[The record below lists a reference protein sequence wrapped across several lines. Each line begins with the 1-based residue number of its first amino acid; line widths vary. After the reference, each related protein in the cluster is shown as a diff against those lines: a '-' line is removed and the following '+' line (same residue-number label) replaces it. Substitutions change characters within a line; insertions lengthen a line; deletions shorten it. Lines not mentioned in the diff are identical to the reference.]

1 MPHYPAHRNGSPNPY
16 ELTQGAGGQGVPGG
30 VPNPYELTQGQPIAH
45 VAGVPNIY
53 ELTQGAGGQGVRGGV
68 PNPPFPVGS
77 GPPGGNFS
85 HLTTQGA
92 GGGGGYTGPSLD
104 DIQQMMNTT
113 MGGYTTTADVEN
125 LMAGTMGGGGG
136 YTGPSFDDIQQMM
149 NTTMGGYTTTADVEN
164 LMAGTMGNLPPP
176 TTGPSLDE
184 IQQMMTSTLGSSGY
198 MTPGDVESLMQTTLG
213 AGGYTTP
220 ADVESLME
228 STLGGL
234 EPSSAAAEVTTGD
247 TNIDIDLGAGGAPA
261 LTQDELTTLMESTL
275 GMTPAQ
281 FAAGGGNTAD
291 MDANG
296 DGSITQEELEAYA
309 GNVYQFD
316 MPDAALTG
324 VTDLNQ
330 MAIDYLSGTGE
341 IPAIS
346 NFLDDLSIKHDQQAA
361 DLEQSIVNRGITDST
376 IADRMR
382 YDLSRNQS
390 NESAMMET
398 NLMQN
403 IVPMITQTGMGYEG
417 ITDQDRSQSLG
428 EFFQFLD
435 RQTAENRWTTQQQAQ
450 ALSLMLNALGMSTIN
465 PSMPAFNIPAGQPG
479 AGQSIGQLLGNLG
492 TAYLGSGADLS
503 WLGG

>member
-1 MPHYPAHRNGSPNPY
+1 
-16 ELTQGAGGQGVPGG
+16 
-30 VPNPYELTQGQPIAH
+30 
-45 VAGVPNIY
+45 
-53 ELTQGAGGQGVRGGV
+53 
-68 PNPPFPVGS
+68 
-77 GPPGGNFS
+77 
-85 HLTTQGA
+85 
-92 GGGGGYTGPSLD
+92 
-104 DIQQMMNTT
+104 
-113 MGGYTTTADVEN
+113 
-125 LMAGTMGGGGG
+125 
-136 YTGPSFDDIQQMM
+136 
-149 NTTMGGYTTTADVEN
+149 
-164 LMAGTMGNLPPP
+164 
-176 TTGPSLDE
+176 
-184 IQQMMTSTLGSSGY
+184 
-198 MTPGDVESLMQTTLG
+198 
-213 AGGYTTP
+213 
-220 ADVESLME
+220 ME

-261 LTQDELTTLMESTL
+261 LTQDELETLMESTL
-275 GMTPAQ
+275 GLTPAE

-479 AGQSIGQLLGNLG
+479 VGQSIGQLLGNLG

>member
-1 MPHYPAHRNGSPNPY
+1 MPHYPAHRNGFTAYP
-16 ELTQGAGGQGVPGG
+16 
-30 VPNPYELTQGQPIAH
+30 
-45 VAGVPNIY
+45 
-53 ELTQGAGGQGVRGGV
+53 
-68 PNPPFPVGS
+68 
-77 GPPGGNFS
+77 
-85 HLTTQGA
+85 TQGA
-92 GGGGGYTGPSLD
+92 GGGGYTAPQYPGFIPPVAAPASQYPGFIPPVAAPAPQYPGFIPPVAGPPPGMRWDATLGQWMLEEDGLPSVA
-104 DIQQMMNTT
+104 NP
-113 MGGYTTTADVEN
+113 AA
-125 LMAGTMGGGGG
+125 MAGRPDVAPVVPPVANPAAMVGRPDVAPVVPPVANPAAMVDRPDVAPVVPPVANPAAMVDRPDVAPVVPPVANPAAMVDRPDIAPVVPPVANPAAMVDRPDIAPVVPPVANPAAMVDRPDIAPVVPPVANPAAMVDRPDIAPVVPSAVVNVEIGGG
-136 YTGPSFDDIQQMM
+136 
-149 NTTMGGYTTTADVEN
+149 
-164 LMAGTMGNLPPP
+164 
-176 TTGPSLDE
+176 
-184 IQQMMTSTLGSSGY
+184 
-198 MTPGDVESLMQTTLG
+198 
-213 AGGYTTP
+213 
-220 ADVESLME
+220 
-228 STLGGL
+228 
-234 EPSSAAAEVTTGD
+234 EV
-247 TNIDIDLGAGGAPA
+247 PA
-261 LTQDELTTLMESTL
+261 LTQDELANLMESTL
-275 GMTPAQ
+275 GLTPAE

-296 DGSITQEELEAYA
+296 DGSVTQDELEAYA
-309 GNVYQFD
+309 GEVYQFD

-330 MAIDYLSGTGE
+330 MAINYLSGTGE

-417 ITDQDRSQSLG
+417 ITDQDRAQSLG

-450 ALSLMLNALGMSTIN
+450 ALSLMLNALGMGTIT